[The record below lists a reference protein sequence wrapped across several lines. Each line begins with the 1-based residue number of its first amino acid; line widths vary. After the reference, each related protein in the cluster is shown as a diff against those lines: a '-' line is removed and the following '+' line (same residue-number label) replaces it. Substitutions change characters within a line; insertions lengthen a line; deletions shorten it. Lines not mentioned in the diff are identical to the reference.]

1 MRHTDQNHTRRSYR
15 LKGYDYASLGAYF
28 VTICT
33 KDRRPLFDHP
43 DIRAI
48 AERCW
53 LEIPQH
59 HGGAELD
66 TWVIMP
72 DHLHGIVFFTG
83 EGVQLNAPTTTRDST
98 DSYSTM
104 SPTHDSLGAVIRTFK
119 AAVTTLCRRGGN
131 QEFGWQRS
139 YYDRVIRD
147 EGELERT
154 REYIEQN
161 PLQP

>member
-1 MRHTDQNHTRRSYR
+1 MAYDSNNHVRRSYR

-28 VTICT
+28 VTMCT
-33 KDRRPLFDHP
+33 KDRRPLFDRP
-43 DIRAI
+43 EIRSI

-53 LEIPQH
+53 LEIPRH
-59 HGGAELD
+59 HAGVDLD

-72 DHLHGIVFFTG
+72 DHIHGIVFFTR
-83 EGVQLNAPTTTRDST
+83 EGVQLNAPTTPRDPT
-98 DSYSTM
+98 DPYSTM
-104 SPTHDSLGAVIRTFK
+104 SPTHDSLGTVIRTYK

-131 QEFGWQRS
+131 VDFGWQRS

-147 EGELERT
+147 EAELERT